1 MAFSRAGDEV
11 WKCGRP
17 EGHKLATGGAWCRTR
32 EGPQTAAL
40 AITLAAAGKG
50 EICGF
55 QQSQNERQKKTGS
68 GGRSWREWS
77 LRTCAER
84 ADAIIVVALKM
95 MSEVYI
101 RIGSVC
107 SGGEMTMTVRMKSR
121 VVINFDR
128 HRNDV
133 F

>member
-1 MAFSRAGDEV
+1 M
-11 WKCGRP
+11 KCGSVGGQRATSWPPGVHGAGP
-17 EGHKLATGGAWCRTR
+17 EK
-32 EGPQTAAL
+32 GPQTAAL

-84 ADAIIVVALKM
+84 ADAMIVVALKM

-101 RIGSVC
+101 R
-107 SGGEMTMTVRMKSR
+107 M
-121 VVINFDR
+121 
-128 HRNDV
+128 
-133 F
+133 